1 VARQLLL
8 HFQVPPNYHEIL
20 RSALPYA
27 ILAPSSHN
35 TQPWLFRLSED
46 RVDLIADRTRALP
59 VVDPEDRA
67 LIISCGA
74 ALFHLRMALRYTG
87 WTAAIEPFPEP
98 ADSDVLARIRM
109 GGRRDPE
116 PWEELLFQAIPARRT
131 NRLPFRQL
139 PVPEELLVR
148 AQVDAAL
155 EGVWLGLLEEEAGR
169 MRVADLIAEGDRLQA
184 ADPRFRRELAAW
196 IHPNRTRCRDGM
208 PGYAHGIGDMAS
220 LLGPWVVRTFD
231 WGDGQA
237 AKDRQLAL
245 GSPVLAVLGTDE
257 DSPPAWLAAG
267 QALSRMLLR
276 LRAGGVWASFL
287 NQPIEVPEL
296 RPRLAAL
303 LGVGGYPQLL
313 LRIGYGPEPRA
324 TPRREVEEVLC

>member
-1 VARQLLL
+1 MLLL
-8 HFQVPPNYHEIL
+8 FQVPPNSHEIL
-20 RSALPYA
+20 RSLLPYA

-35 TQPWLFRLSED
+35 TQPWLFRLGED
-46 RVDLIADRTRALP
+46 QVELLADRTRALP

-74 ALFHLRMALRYTG
+74 ALFHLRMALRHFG
-87 WTAAIEPFPEP
+87 WAGTLELFPDR
-98 ADSDVLARIRM
+98 ADPDLLARICL
-109 GGRRDPE
+109 GGRRNPE
-116 PWEELLFQAIPARRT
+116 PWEEQLFQAIPVRRT

-139 PVPEELLVR
+139 PVPEELLVQV
-148 AQVDAAL
+148 QVDTAL
-155 EGVWLGLLEEEAGR
+155 EGAWLGLIEEEGSR
-169 MRVADLIAEGDRLQA
+169 IVVADLIAEGDRVQA
-184 ADPRFRRELAAW
+184 GDARFRRELAAW

-220 LLGPWVVRTFD
+220 LLGPWIVRTFD

-257 DSPPAWLAAG
+257 DSPLAWLAAG

-287 NQPIEVPEL
+287 NQAIEVPEL

-303 LGVGGYPQLL
+303 LGVRGCPQLL
-313 LRIGYGPEPRA
+313 LRMGYGPEPRA
-324 TPRREVEEVLC
+324 TPRRDLEEVLY